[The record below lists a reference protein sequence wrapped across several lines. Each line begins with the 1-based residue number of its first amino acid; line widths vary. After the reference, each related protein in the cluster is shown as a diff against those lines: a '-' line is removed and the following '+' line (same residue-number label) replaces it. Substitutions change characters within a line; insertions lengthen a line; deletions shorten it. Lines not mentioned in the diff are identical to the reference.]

1 METQWGTLLKHDIA
15 FNIDREG
22 PSPDRTSQ
30 MERERGGGGQ
40 RASCGWHEKLS
51 WLQMFQL
58 MVFKEKRSVEVGIN
72 EEFTLC

>member
-30 MERERGGGGQ
+30 MEREGGGSKGIVWVAREAFMAANVSADGVQ
-40 RASCGWHEKLS
+40 REKKCGS
-51 WLQMFQL
+51 
-58 MVFKEKRSVEVGIN
+58 GN
-72 EEFTLC
+72 